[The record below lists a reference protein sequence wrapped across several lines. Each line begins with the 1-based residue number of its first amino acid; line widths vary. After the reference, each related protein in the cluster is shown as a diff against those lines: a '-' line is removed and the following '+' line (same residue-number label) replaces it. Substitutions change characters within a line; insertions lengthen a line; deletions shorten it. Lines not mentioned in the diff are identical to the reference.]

1 MLGVCFFILCAASV
15 ICALCTGTM
24 AAVSGA
30 AIDGAAR
37 AVQLIISLAGMSAL
51 WSGVMAVLRE
61 AGMIGGLSRLL
72 SPLLRHVFPDAW
84 QDADAREE
92 ITAAVSANILGIGN
106 AATPL
111 ALRAMGRMQ
120 AMNPHPEEA
129 SDDMI
134 TLTVLAVS
142 SPSLLPATLIAL
154 RHAAGSAEPY
164 AIIVPVW
171 IVSCTCAAAAVL
183 LCRGA
188 AWAAKGVR
196 RHD

>member
-1 MLGVCFFILCAASV
+1 MLGICFFILCASSV
-15 ICALCTGTM
+15 VCALCTGSM
-24 AAVSGA
+24 AEVSDA
-30 AIDGAAR
+30 AIAGAAR

-61 AGMIGGLSRLL
+61 AGMIHALSRLL
-72 SPLLRHVFPDAW
+72 SPLLRYIFPDAW
-84 QDADAREE
+84 RDADAREE

-120 AMNPHPEEA
+120 AMNPHPEKA

-142 SPSLLPATLIAL
+142 SPALLPATLIAL

-188 AWAAKGVR
+188 AWAGKGVR

>member
-61 AGMIGGLSRLL
+61 AGMIGGVSRLL

-120 AMNPHPEEA
+120 AMNPYPEKA

-134 TLTVLAVS
+134 MLTVLAVS
-142 SPSLLPATLIAL
+142 SPSLLPTTLIAL

-183 LCRGA
+183 LCHGA